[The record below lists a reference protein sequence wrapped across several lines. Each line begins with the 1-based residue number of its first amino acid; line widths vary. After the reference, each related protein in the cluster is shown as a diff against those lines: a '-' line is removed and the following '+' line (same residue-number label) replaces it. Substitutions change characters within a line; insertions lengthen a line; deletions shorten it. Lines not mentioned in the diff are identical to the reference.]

1 MHFDREA
8 MGPNVSL
15 ICKDESCTV
24 YQVNED
30 SGEGVMTAYDVFPG
44 VYLLYNDFHMEKCFS
59 EFKPDVDLFC
69 IDHCREGRIEWE
81 IVKNKFIYL
90 EAGDLQMNNR
100 KHHVCDFSFPLKHYH
115 GITVGFYME
124 KAMKVLPHV
133 LERFPVD
140 LAKIREKFCGDEHPF
155 VMRAGA
161 GVEHIFSELYTVP
174 EHLRMS
180 YFKIK
185 VLELLLFL
193 DALEVAQKSA
203 ERPYFYKTQVEKV
216 KAIVRLLTDNLER
229 HYTLKELSERFE
241 FPLTSM
247 KLCFKGVYGT
257 SIYAYMKEY
266 RMNAAALMLQ
276 KTNENVVS
284 IANRVG
290 YENPSK
296 FAAAFQS
303 VMGMCPAEYRKS
315 VVRMDQYWQERSRQ
329 EAQ

>member
-1 MHFDREA
+1 MF
-8 MGPNVSL
+8 
-15 ICKDESCTV
+15 
-24 YQVNED
+24 
-30 SGEGVMTAYDVFPG
+30 
-44 VYLLYNDFHMEKCFS
+44 
-59 EFKPDVDLFC
+59 
-69 IDHCREGRIEWE
+69 
-81 IVKNKFIYL
+81 
-90 EAGDLQMNNR
+90 
-100 KHHVCDFSFPLKHYH
+100 
-115 GITVGFYME
+115 
-124 KAMKVLPHV
+124 
-133 LERFPVD
+133 
-140 LAKIREKFCGDEHPF
+140 
-155 VMRAGA
+155 
-161 GVEHIFSELYTVP
+161 
-174 EHLRMS
+174 
-180 YFKIK
+180 
-185 VLELLLFL
+185 ELLLFL

-296 FAAAFQS
+296 LIDN
-303 VMGMCPAEYRKS
+303 GKS
-315 VVRMDQYWQERSRQ
+315 MLLVKRPPVPNPCGSGLSKV
-329 EAQ
+329 AHH